1 MAVSDELLNIY
12 QGMQGIDPS
21 LVATRIQQNFEM
33 EDRENTARRELG
45 VKSLDVGLTVDQT
58 LRDFNIAKLANPN
71 LKFGQ
76 FMTGNPYVNAQYL
89 RDGATKIMKGDANMP
104 TFKDK
109 YGSLVGKGKGDEVA
123 KVAENIS
130 KPTSYGGI
138 PVPENLPGG
147 EITVTA
153 GKEIAEEAAK
163 GSLKEFGK
171 NITGKLGGAINV
183 ASLVKKLGSDT
194 ATSKEKIGAGVSTAA
209 STAMSLGLLTGPV
222 GWGAIGLGALLS
234 LAPGRRRNKKT
245 GKYV

>member
-89 RDGATKIMKGDANMP
+89 RDGATKIM
-104 TFKDK
+104 
-109 YGSLVGKGKGDEVA
+109 KGDEVA